1 MPEPVHAPPAAG
13 EAPSDLLDVLVVG
26 GGPAGLSAGIWLG
39 RYLHSVALV
48 DSGDPR
54 NWETRGVNGFLG
66 QPQVTPPELREI
78 GREECRKYDVRLV
91 DACVDRVVKHDD
103 DHFALHLD
111 TGRSIHGRRLLLAYG
126 IKDVWPNVP
135 GLDRVYGD
143 KAHVCPD
150 CDGYE
155 TSGKKTVV
163 IGTGRRAVGMA
174 LNLATWTDD
183 VTVCTNGEDPDLDD
197 ALRAKLDGLRI
208 PVATERI
215 TSIRFR
221 EGDLRSLEFDARDAL
236 GCEKIFF
243 TIAQYPADDLAV
255 QLGCERDDESRIVV
269 DRVGHT
275 SIYNAF
281 AAGDITPG
289 PQLAIRAAAD
299 GAVAALAIHKS
310 LLPEERRMP
319 PREPAAEPAAEGAA
333 ATSAA

>member
-1 MPEPVHAPPAAG
+1 MPEPTHQPPAAG

-39 RYLHSVALV
+39 RYLHSVAIV

-66 QPQVTPPELREI
+66 QPQVRPPELREI
-78 GREECRKYDVRLV
+78 GREECRRYDVRLV
-91 DACVDRVVKHDD
+91 DAAVERVVKHDD

-155 TSGKKTVV
+155 AREKKTVV

-174 LNLATWTDD
+174 LNLATWTRQI
-183 VTVCTNGEDPDLDD
+183 TLCTNGEDPALDD
-197 ALRAKLDGLRI
+197 ELVAKLHGLGI
-208 PVATERI
+208 ETLVEPIERI
-215 TSIRFR
+215 NFR
-221 EGDLRSLEFDARDAL
+221 DDDMRSLEFAGREPL

-243 TIAQYPADDLAV
+243 SIAQYPADDLGV
-255 QLGCERDDESRIVV
+255 QLGCERDDDGRIIV
-269 DRVGHT
+269 DDAQHT
-275 SIYNAF
+275 SVYNVF
-281 AAGDITPG
+281 AAGDITAG
-289 PQLAIRAAAD
+289 PQLAIRAAAQ
-299 GAVAALAIHKS
+299 GSVAGLAIRKS
-310 LLPEERRMP
+310 LLPEELRMP
-319 PREPAAEPAAEGAA
+319 ARE
-333 ATSAA
+333 